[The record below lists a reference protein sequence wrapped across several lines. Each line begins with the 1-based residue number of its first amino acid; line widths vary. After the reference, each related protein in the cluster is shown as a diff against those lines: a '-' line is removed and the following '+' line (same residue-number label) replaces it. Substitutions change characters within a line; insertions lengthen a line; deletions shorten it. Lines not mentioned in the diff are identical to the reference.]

1 MEVHRSF
8 NFSYFD
14 EATKHSNGVFMSNEE
29 RLKEIEKY
37 YNRMQSVSEW
47 QDIGWLI
54 NRVKMLTEALEFIAI
69 NEDPDGYSQI
79 TRENIEIAKKA
90 LAGT

>member
-1 MEVHRSF
+1 
-8 NFSYFD
+8 
-14 EATKHSNGVFMSNEE
+14 MSNEE